1 MDHVTTQLPFA
12 LAVGAVSTALAG
24 VAGVLTLRG

>member
-12 LAVGAVSTALAG
+12 LSVAGVSTALAG
-24 VAGVLTLRG
+24 IVGMLTL